1 MATKSGYKGISRVD
15 NPKRK
20 AHGWYVRVTKEGKTY
35 GRFLSD
41 SAHGGEQKALKKA
54 VRARN
59 ELERDLGKPRTDR
72 VIMPPRKK
80 KNRFNTTGIVGVNL
94 IDVGPEG
101 AFEVTWSPEPGKLAR
116 TKSPSP
122 NMARKKRC
130 AAPSGCD
137 CARNARFLA
146 QRFIIK

>member
-116 TKSPSP
+116 TKISIAKHGPEE
-122 NMARKKRC
+122 ALRRAIRLRLRKEREIF
-130 AAPSGCD
+130 GTTVHY
-137 CARNARFLA
+137 
-146 QRFIIK
+146 